1 MTLSSNISIDVS
13 YVIHPNYICFLNH
26 FIDVSI
32 GFLHNRSRSSE
43 VHIRMGAVRHDSPNS
58 FKKDEKRDDIELKY

>member
-1 MTLSSNISIDVS
+1 MILSSNISIDVS
-13 YVIHPNYICFLNH
+13 YVFIPNIYFLNH

-32 GFLHNRSRSSE
+32 GFLHDRSRSSA
-43 VHIRMGAVRHDSPNS
+43 VHIRMGAVRNDSPNS